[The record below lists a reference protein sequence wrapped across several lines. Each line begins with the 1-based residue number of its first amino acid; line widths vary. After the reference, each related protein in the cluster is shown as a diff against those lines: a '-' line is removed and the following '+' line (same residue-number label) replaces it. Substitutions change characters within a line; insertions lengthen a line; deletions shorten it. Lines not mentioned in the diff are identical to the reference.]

1 MSRLLLPLAGI
12 VTFFLLSLVTVRTLK
27 PRQPRLFFLGYAAML
42 LVVTAYAYVRLWPL
56 RSLDDGAGLLVC
68 LLLQTLMCLTMWNS
82 FYSLLWGF
90 SGGLMHDL
98 YNEEDLRHVDRLVGS
113 YERGPQRGAP
123 NAAAALGTPQ
133 RGSRAGDPVRERGLD
148 RILSR
153 RLPNLDTG
161 GYIKVHD
168 EMLRLRWKG
177 RIVALGT
184 LATFKIFSLGMGGGV
199 NRVRDASVSQK

>member
-98 YNEEDLRHVDRLVGS
+98 YNEEGLRRVDRLVGS
-113 YERGPQRGAP
+113 YERE
-123 NAAAALGTPQ
+123 T
-133 RGSRAGDPVRERGLD
+133 GLD

-153 RLPNLDTG
+153 RLPNLEAG
-161 GYIKVHD
+161 GYIEVHD